1 MAKIPRILI
10 VEDDEIIANLIGL
23 MLEKKGYI
31 VAGKTGSGEESIK
44 IAAELDPDLILM
56 DINLSGQMD
65 GITAARYIFHLFH
78 YPILFL
84 TAMCDDDLLER
95 AKNAQPY
102 GYLIKPFTDR
112 ELTSNIE
119 LALYNHNI
127 KKKFLENY
135 PIGPPTKITEILD
148 IIIMTDV
155 KGRIIFFNPYAG
167 RFLEMP
173 DNKILMTH
181 WREVMMFIN
190 DQTDEQI
197 EDPVPDVVR
206 QQLVVL
212 HDFNAAVVTRSGKRR
227 KASIV
232 ARPVKDDNNDLLGV
246 FLHIREK
253 TLDQIKMAAKKA

>member
-23 MLEKKGYI
+23 MLEKKGYT

-44 IAAELDPDLILM
+44 LAAELDPDLILM
-56 DINLSGQMD
+56 DINLSGHMD

-84 TAMCDDDLLER
+84 TALCDDDLLER

-112 ELTSNIE
+112 ELTSNVE
-119 LALYNHNI
+119 LALFNHNI
-127 KKKFLENY
+127 KRKYLDNY
-135 PIGPPTKITEILD
+135 PIGPPTKIIDLLD

-173 DNKILMTH
+173 DKKILMTH
-181 WREVMMFIN
+181 WRDVMMFIN
-190 DQTDEQI
+190 DQTDEQL
-197 EDPVPDVVR
+197 EDPIPEVVR

-232 ARPVKDDNNDLLGV
+232 ARPVKDDNNDMLGV

-253 TLDQIKMAAKKA
+253 TLDQIKMAAKKI